1 MAVNAEDIAYSRIKS
16 AIYKRHIRQGSRLAE
31 TALAKELNLSR
42 TPVRGALKRLAYE
55 GLVEFSPNRGS
66 RVIRPTEE
74 EIRETFAVRTQLEKM
89 AASLAA
95 ENVTREDIAELRR
108 LVAQEEEIFKDFDR
122 RSGQTEYYEINDA
135 IHLRVAKMSA
145 NSLLYSHI
153 KDLLF
158 KSKIFLILFD
168 PYDQMAFNPSPG
180 EHDSIVSRLAA
191 GDSGGAEEAMQNHLE
206 TSLDGMD
213 FENALPE
220 DHLTL

>member
-31 TALAKELNLSR
+31 TTLAKELNLSR